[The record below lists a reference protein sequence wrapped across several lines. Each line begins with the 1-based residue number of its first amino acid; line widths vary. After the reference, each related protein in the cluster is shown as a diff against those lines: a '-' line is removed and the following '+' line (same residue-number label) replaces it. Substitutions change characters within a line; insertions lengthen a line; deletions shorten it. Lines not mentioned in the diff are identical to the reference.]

1 MKNSAQILPAGSA
14 HIASPLLSVSAT
26 LAGIIVLILCIAW
39 LARRFGL
46 TGVRASGKK
55 TLHISASVNLGPR
68 ERIVIVDVED
78 ARLVLGVTN
87 SQITPLH
94 TLPPASKD
102 EVELKPAPQPDFQ
115 NIMKKLLKRSEK
127 AQ

>member
-1 MKNSAQILPAGSA
+1 MKTSVQVSPTASQ

-26 LAGIIVLILCIAW
+26 LGGIIVLILCIAW
-39 LARRFGL
+39 IARRFGL
-46 TGVRASGKK
+46 TGVRAGGKK
-55 TLHISASVNLGPR
+55 TLNISASVSLGPR

-78 ARLVLGVTN
+78 ARLVLGVTA

-94 TLPPASKD
+94 TLPPDSKD
-102 EVELKPAPQPDFQ
+102 EAESQSASEPDFQ
-115 NIMKKLLKRSEK
+115 KIMKKLLKRSEK